1 MRTLRQLLHNAWR
14 EPLARFLLIGLVLL
28 AADRT
33 LGGGA
38 ESDDSYR
45 IVVTAGRQAALAAS
59 FRAEHGR
66 APRDA
71 ELQALLDRWIDEQVL
86 YREALALGLDQRD
99 VIVQRQLTQKMRFLI
114 EDQSLAA
121 EPGEAE
127 LQAWLDRHPER
138 YGHPRTVSFEQVFL
152 SRGKH
157 GARLAAEA
165 TKLAEQLRRAPA
177 DFVGLGDPFLVGQ
190 VVESADAAQLRREFG
205 EGFTAGVRNLVPG
218 QWSGPVASS
227 FGLHLIRVT
236 GRGDFRPARL
246 AEVAERVRMD
256 YRLAKREEANRRAL
270 AELRSRYRI
279 EMQGAAG

>member
-1 MRTLRQLLHNAWR
+1 MGRLRRLMQSAWH
-14 EPLARFLLIGLVLL
+14 EPLARFAVLGLLIL
-28 AADRT
+28 AADRL
-33 LGGGA
+33 LGGSAGI
-38 ESDDSYR
+38 DDANR
-45 IVVTAGRQAALAAS
+45 IVVTEGRQQVLAQS

-66 APRDA
+66 VPRND

-114 EDQSLAA
+114 EDKTLLAD
-121 EPGEAE
+121 PTEAE

-157 GARLAAEA
+157 GERLAGEAERISA
-165 TKLAEQLRRAPA
+165 QLHARPQ

-190 VVESADAAQLRREFG
+190 VVREADATQLRREFG
-205 EGFTAGVRNLVPG
+205 ESFAARMGSLESGS
-218 QWSGPVASS
+218 WSAPIASS
-227 FGLHLIRVT
+227 FGLHLVRIT

-246 AEVAERVRMD
+246 AEVGDRVRVD
-256 YRLAKREEANRRAL
+256 YRLAQREEQNRRAL
-270 AELRSRYRI
+270 AELRARYRV
-279 EMQGAAG
+279 EFEQAG